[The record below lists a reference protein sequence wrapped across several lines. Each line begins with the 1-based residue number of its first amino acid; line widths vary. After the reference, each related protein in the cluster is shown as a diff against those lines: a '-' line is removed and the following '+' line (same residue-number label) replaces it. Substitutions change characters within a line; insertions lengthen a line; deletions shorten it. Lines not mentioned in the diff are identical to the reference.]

1 MRLHLMTGLARVL
14 KDRTISEGLL
24 ERRFRL
30 YYSGIQVRDLRR
42 SLRFYRSLG
51 LRVSHRGTMAHGG
64 RWVHLTDPK
73 TKQRLELNWYPK
85 GSRFY
90 EPYRSGSEL
99 DHIGFI
105 VDDAV
110 KWFQLLVK
118 RGAKPA
124 ASPFGDESE
133 TLAYVKDPD
142 GIWIELIGPGRK
154 QAAKKKA
161 RT

>member
-1 MRLHLMTGLARVL
+1 MSPRKIRLH
-14 KDRTISEGLL
+14 
-24 ERRFRL
+24 
-30 YYSGIQVRDLRR
+30 YSGIEVRDLRR
-42 SLRFYRSLG
+42 SLRFYRALG
-51 LRVSHRGTMAHGG
+51 LKVIRRGTMSHGG
-64 RWVHLTDPK
+64 KWVHLLDPT

-85 GSRFY
+85 GSRFF
-90 EPYRSGSEL
+90 ENYRTGSEL

-110 KWFQLLVK
+110 KWFNLLVR

-124 ASPFGDESE
+124 AKPFGDESE

-154 QAAKKKA
+154 DLTHHK
-161 RT
+161 